1 MTSSFDK
8 QNLGEDPFALGMEIH
23 WDKRKRVLELSQRA
37 YLEKNFKEIKYA
49 CE

>member
-1 MTSSFDK
+1 MTSNFDK
-8 QNLGEDPFALGMEIH
+8 KNLGEYPFALGMEIH
-23 WDKRKRVLELSQRA
+23 WDKRKGVLQLSQRA

>member
-1 MTSSFDK
+1 MTSNFDK
-8 QNLGEDPFALGMEIH
+8 KNLGEYSFALEMEIH
-23 WDKRKRVLELSQRA
+23 WDKRKGVLELSQRV